1 MSVEAESP
9 EEAARREFAHHAA
22 DIARDAIMDRGRL
35 RPIHQVEDAE
45 AVRDWLGEYI
55 ERLEDADARLHELGE
70 DK

>member
-1 MSVEAESP
+1 VSIEAESP

-22 DIARDAIMDRGRL
+22 DIMRDAIMDRRRL

-45 AVRDWLGEYI
+45 AVHDWLGEYI
-55 ERLEDADARLHELGE
+55 ERLEDADAHLHELGE